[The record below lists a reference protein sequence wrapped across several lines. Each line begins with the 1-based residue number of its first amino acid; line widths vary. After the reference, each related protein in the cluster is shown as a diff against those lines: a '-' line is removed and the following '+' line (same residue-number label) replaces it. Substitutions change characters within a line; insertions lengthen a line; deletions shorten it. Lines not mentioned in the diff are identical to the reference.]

1 MARFRAMP
9 YAKALH
15 EVVQK
20 EAPERAE
27 EVLAELDV
35 MVEVLDTVPDL
46 VRALVVPTI
55 SVETKDQILAEV
67 LDLLGTN
74 EPTRRFIQVVQHHY
88 RLQQL
93 TSIRDTYR
101 ELIDRS
107 LGRRRAQVEVV
118 ADLDQAQQDALLA
131 AMHQASGDKI
141 IASFIRR
148 PELLAGFR
156 VQIGSK
162 VFDGSLTGQ
171 LERLSRQ
178 IMSEQG

>member
-20 EAPERAE
+20 DAPGRAE
-27 EVLAELDV
+27 DVLAELDV
-35 MVEVLDTVPDL
+35 MVEVLEAVPDL
-46 VRALVVPTI
+46 HRALVVPTVP
-55 SVETKDQILAEV
+55 VETKDKIFAEV
-67 LDLLGTN
+67 LERL
-74 EPTRRFIQVVQHHY
+74 EIKAPTRRFLEVVQHHY
-88 RLQQL
+88 RLQHIAA
-93 TSIRDTYR
+93 IRDTYR

-118 ADLDQAQQDALLA
+118 TDLDQAQKDEILA
-131 AMHQASGDKI
+131 VMSQASGEKI
-141 IASFIRR
+141 IADFTHR

-156 VQIGSK
+156 IQIGSK

>member
-20 EAPERAE
+20 QAPERME
-27 EVLAELDV
+27 EVLAELDLI
-35 MVEVLDTVPDL
+35 VEVLAAVPDL
-46 VRALVVPTI
+46 HRALVVPTI
-55 SVETKDQILAEV
+55 SVETKEQILSEV
-67 LDLLGTN
+67 LDLLKLQ
-74 EPTRRFIQVVQHHY
+74 EPTRRFIEVVQNHY
-88 RLQQL
+88 RMQQL
-93 TSIRDTYR
+93 PSIRDTYR

-107 LGRRRAQVEVV
+107 LGRRRAKVEVV
-118 ADLDQAQQDALLA
+118 ADLDQAQKDAILTV
-131 AMHQASGDKI
+131 MSEASGDKI
-141 IASFIRR
+141 IANFTRR